1 MQAVIP
7 LTGSVFLKDLCCQRI
22 KNVFAWLAYFSSPII
37 QFSQSLG
44 IVLCCLQ
51 MSSLGYLVNS
61 NIAVFFFFNKKAVVC
76 SRYFIPNIIRKQ
88 YLFLAS
94 VKNAITNYSLH
105 FWFFPP
111 NKSLYCFQSLHHM
124 TLTLDSLQKWVLEIF
139 PSLFGQ
145 NFTNLIWTI
154 TCVIFYLFPICIS
167 IFFKALCFILS
178 SQMWK
183 MSELTSTC
191 SGTEHWEFWLCK
203 DTFFLAT
210 VSWEVNRYQA
220 TTEGSFPSSSTLLL
234 YFPFLYCISMD

>member
-1 MQAVIP
+1 M
-7 LTGSVFLKDLCCQRI
+7 
-22 KNVFAWLAYFSSPII
+22 
-37 QFSQSLG
+37 
-44 IVLCCLQ
+44 
-51 MSSLGYLVNS
+51 
-61 NIAVFFFFNKKAVVC
+61 
-76 SRYFIPNIIRKQ
+76 
-88 YLFLAS
+88 AS

-145 NFTNLIWTI
+145 ILQILYGQSLVSFLSLP
-154 TCVIFYLFPICIS
+154 VCIS
-167 IFFKALCFILS
+167 IFFKALRFILS
-178 SQMWK
+178 SQIWK
-183 MSELTSTC
+183 MSEPTSTC
-191 SGTEHWEFWLCK
+191 SGTEHWEYWLCK

-210 VSWEVNRYQA
+210 VSWEVNKYQA